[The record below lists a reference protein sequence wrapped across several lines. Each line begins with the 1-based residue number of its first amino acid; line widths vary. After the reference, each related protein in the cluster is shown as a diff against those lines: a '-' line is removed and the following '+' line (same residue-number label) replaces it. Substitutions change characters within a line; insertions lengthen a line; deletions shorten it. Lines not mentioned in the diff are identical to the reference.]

1 MSEASGKDEGDDTAD
16 QPKRPS
22 TLAEKAF
29 AAVEDLETIAP
40 GTVRS
45 CKFLLHGTFLTS
57 DE

>member
-29 AAVEDLETIAP
+29 AAVEDLETIVAWYCQELQIP
-40 GTVRS
+40 VAWN
-45 CKFLLHGTFLTS
+45 LL
-57 DE
+57 DI